1 MRGERWTVEQWAA
14 MTAAEQDAVFE
25 ASVITDL
32 SQVPEEYLA
41 VVRREFEA
49 RVAERDVPNAS

>member
-1 MRGERWTVEQWAA
+1 MGSGGRLNSGRR
-14 MTAAEQDAVFE
+14 MTAAEREAVFE

-41 VVRREFEA
+41 MVRREFEA
-49 RVAERDVPNAS
+49 RLAERDVPHAS